1 MKLLTR
7 LVGIGWLAFRT
18 SLNQELRVF
27 NTQLDSFVNSSSIF
41 VANLPVNLVLR
52 NEPRTQQHDMDLVRH
67 QYVYPHHHPYR
78 LAGMRYGAV
87 SPYQV
92 VTIPRCTC
100 ECYCERNR
108 VQFVE
113 GESRN
118 LSDPDREGRPRDMD
132 DLKNGMFQVFLYV
145 SSFPWHYQRISNIN
159 VYQVLTE
166 KFLNVRFASFYT
178 SGFINT

>member
-1 MKLLTR
+1 MS
-7 LVGIGWLAFRT
+7 VLAGGC
-18 SLNQELRVF
+18 LNQELRAF

-41 VANLPVNLVLR
+41 AANLRVNLVLR
-52 NEPRTQQHDMDLVRH
+52 NEPRTEQHGMDLVRH
-67 QYVYPHHHPYR
+67 QYIYPHHHPYR
-78 LAGMRYGAV
+78 LQGMRYGAV

-118 LSDPDREGRPRDMD
+118 LSDPDREGRGRDID
-132 DLKNGMFQVFLYV
+132 DLKSGTF
-145 SSFPWHYQRISNIN
+145 
-159 VYQVLTE
+159 
-166 KFLNVRFASFYT
+166 RFELLFMEASFLGII
-178 SGFINT
+178 SE